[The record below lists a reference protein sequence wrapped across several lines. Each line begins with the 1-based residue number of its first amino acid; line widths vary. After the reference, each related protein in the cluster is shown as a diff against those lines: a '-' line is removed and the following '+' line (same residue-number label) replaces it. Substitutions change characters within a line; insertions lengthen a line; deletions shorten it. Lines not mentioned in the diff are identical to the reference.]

1 MIMKASGMRIA
12 SSESTGMQGKD
23 ALKTAYRSTFEE
35 YSNRL
40 DTLHRLIAS
49 GTPDSGRIETAIFE
63 VERARVAHNCARD
76 RLARDLLHPSL
87 PPAARVNEVRIR
99 ETAQLLWE
107 LAGRPEGTAEY
118 DWRRAEQLVEAAAAS
133 AS

>member
-1 MIMKASGMRIA
+1 MIMKASGMQIA
-12 SSESTGMQGKD
+12 SSESIGMQSRG
-23 ALKTAYRSTFEE
+23 ALKTAYRGTFEE

-40 DTLHRLIAS
+40 DALQRLIAS

-63 VERARVAHNCARD
+63 VQRARVAHNCARG

-87 PPAARVNEVRIR
+87 PPAARVNEGHIR

-107 LAGRPEGTAEY
+107 LA
-118 DWRRAEQLVEAAAAS
+118 
-133 AS
+133 